1 MEGCLMV
8 ILLLALDWGL
18 TVFGVWA
25 IWAIVGLFV
34 ELPLFTLGAATA
46 IWAVIKFLK
55 MIF

>member
-1 MEGCLMV
+1 MEYFLMV

-25 IWAIVGLFV
+25 IWSIVGLFA

-46 IWAVIKFLK
+46 IWAAIKFLK

>member
-1 MEGCLMV
+1 MEGCLAV

-18 TVFGVWA
+18 TVCGVWA
-25 IWAIVGLFV
+25 IWAIVGLFI